1 VFITCVFL
9 YARHARCLADGGS
22 SVATKAEAAPQHA
35 ITLTDNA
42 LSHLRKLQKE
52 AGSDSLLLRVGV
64 KQGGCSGMSYVMD
77 FETDANIKVGVR
89 LSRKSMSNECDH
101 VISASEL
108 L

>member
-1 VFITCVFL
+1 MPHNMINLCAICSMT
-9 YARHARCLADGGS
+9 ADAGS
-22 SVATKAEAAPQHA
+22 SVATAAEAAPQQA

-77 FETDANIKVGVR
+77 FEAEANIKVCTR
-89 LSRKSMSNECDH
+89 LPGGSKQQGCWCW
-101 VISASEL
+101 
-108 L
+108 